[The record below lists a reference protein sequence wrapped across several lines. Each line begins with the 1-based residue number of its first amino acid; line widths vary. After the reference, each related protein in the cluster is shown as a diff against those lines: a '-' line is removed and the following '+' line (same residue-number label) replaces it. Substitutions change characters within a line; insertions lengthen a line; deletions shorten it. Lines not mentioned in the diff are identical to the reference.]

1 MDASEVHSIS
11 KKNRPQSF
19 TSTDFG
25 LCHASNYIT
34 WSNMQPNNP
43 SHQLFVSIEPLISNS
58 QGKPFIIVD
67 KHLNFNFLR
76 RKAMEPVRPI
86 YDFLVLFP
94 PPQSGSRH
102 I

>member
-1 MDASEVHSIS
+1 MAASEAHFIS
-11 KKNRPQSF
+11 RKNRPQSL

-25 LCHASNYIT
+25 FWRTSNYIT
-34 WSNMQPNNP
+34 CSNLQPNNP

-76 RKAMEPVRPI
+76 QNLC
-86 YDFLVLFP
+86 FQSLVLFP